1 MSYCIAGVYN
11 VTLMLESWIRDVYAA
26 VAALGHTSIDPTF
39 ESAPGKVRLVRV
51 STMAGKV
58 QPYSFLHFGVAF
70 PLVPIFSVKA

>member
-11 VTLMLESWIRDVYAA
+11 VTLILESWIRDVYAA

-39 ESAPGKVRLVRV
+39 ESTPGKVRLVRV

-58 QPYSFLHFGVAF
+58 RPIVSYISALRSPLFQYFL
-70 PLVPIFSVKA
+70 